1 MDIFVWT
8 LLLAVAVVIAKVA
21 VKIVLVFYER
31 ERNRKIQSG
40 LADYLKKNRVM
51 FNGQNEKVDD
61 ELPKRE

>member
-21 VKIVLVFYER
+21 VKIALVFYER